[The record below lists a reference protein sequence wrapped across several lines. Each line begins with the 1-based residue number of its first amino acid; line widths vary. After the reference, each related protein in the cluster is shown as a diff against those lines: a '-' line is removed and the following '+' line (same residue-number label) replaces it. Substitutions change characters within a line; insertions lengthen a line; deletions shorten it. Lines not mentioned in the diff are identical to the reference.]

1 MKIFALLLFVLLVGC
16 STVVPITP
24 RFPDAI
30 SELQEK
36 CEELKKIE
44 GDRITITDMLKTV
57 VENYS
62 LYYQCSAKVDGW
74 QEWYT
79 QQKKIYESLK

>member
-1 MKIFALLLFVLLVGC
+1 MKIFVALFFALLVGC
-16 STVVPITP
+16 STVVPVTP
-24 RFPDAI
+24 KFPDAV
-30 SELQEK
+30 SSLNEK
-36 CEELKKIE
+36 CEDLRKIE
-44 GDRITITDMLKTV
+44 GDKVTITDMLKTV

-74 QEWYT
+74 QEWYV